1 MEFNV
6 SHLLKSPV
14 GTTREYDL
22 YPGERVPLDE
32 ELVAFIEEGHLR
44 LDRTNT
50 GILARGHARA
60 RVHLTCARCLDP
72 VDAHVASDFAEE
84 FEPSVDLAS
93 GTPLP
98 APENEL
104 AFTLSARHILD
115 LGEALRQNLI
125 PALPLQAL
133 CRPECAGLCP
143 SCGSNRNV
151 ATCDCVIVDENH
163 PLAALA
169 DLLREGSWSF
179 RSPGA

>member
-6 SHLLKSPV
+6 SHLLKSAV

-22 YPGERVPLDE
+22 DPGERVALDE
-32 ELVAFIEEGHLR
+32 EMVALIEEGHVR

-50 GILARGHARA
+50 GILARGHAYA

-72 VDAHVASDFAEE
+72 VDVPVASEFAEE

-93 GTPLP
+93 GAPLP

-104 AFTLSARHILD
+104 AFTLSTRHILD
-115 LGEALRQNLI
+115 LGEALRQNLL

-143 SCGSNRNV
+143 SCGINRNL

-169 DLLREGSWSF
+169 DLLREG
-179 RSPGA
+179 R

>member
-1 MEFNV
+1 MEINV

-22 YPGERVPLDE
+22 DSGERLPLDDE
-32 ELVAFIEEGHLR
+32 VVAVLTEGHVR

-60 RVHLTCARCLDP
+60 RVRLTCARCLDP
-72 VDAHVASDFAEE
+72 VDTDVDSEFAEE
-84 FEPSVDLAS
+84 FEPSIDVAS
-93 GTPLP
+93 GLSLP
-98 APENEL
+98 VPQNEL
-104 AFTLSARHILD
+104 VFRLSPRHMLD
-115 LGEALRQNLI
+115 LGEALRQNLL

-143 SCGSNRNV
+143 SCGTNRNV
-151 ATCDCVIVDENH
+151 ASCDCVIVDENH

-169 DLLREGSWSF
+169 DLLREG
-179 RSPGA
+179 G